1 MKIHSY
7 KSDISEKERL
17 LPLYVATIGG
27 IPSKTKIHRPAG
39 IKDYQ
44 LLYTKSGIGVVEIS
58 GKKFEVHKGDMF
70 ILPPFTP
77 HEYAPLTNTWDI
89 RWITYN
95 GTVAKGSFH
104 FCADIKKMTSFE
116 VFYQKIVRN
125 TNHPN
130 WRRKT
135 SSLLYEL
142 LMCILESEGISSSNV
157 TSNNPD
163 MGTAVQ
169 YISEH
174 YHETVEISKLADMTG
189 LSVGH
194 FCRVFKQYTHMSPI
208 EYITHLRI
216 ERAKDLLIQNPP
228 IPIAQI
234 AKSVSYTSASYF
246 TKTFK
251 TKTGLTPKKYRQL
264 QNLTN

>member
-44 LLYTKSGIGVVEIS
+44 LLYTKSGTGVVEIS

-104 FCADIKKMTSFE
+104 FCADIKKDD
-116 VFYQKIVRN
+116 VV
-125 TNHPN
+125 
-130 WRRKT
+130 
-135 SSLLYEL
+135 
-142 LMCILESEGISSSNV
+142 
-157 TSNNPD
+157 
-163 MGTAVQ
+163 
-169 YISEH
+169 
-174 YHETVEISKLADMTG
+174 
-189 LSVGH
+189 
-194 FCRVFKQYTHMSPI
+194 
-208 EYITHLRI
+208 
-216 ERAKDLLIQNPP
+216 
-228 IPIAQI
+228 
-234 AKSVSYTSASYF
+234 
-246 TKTFK
+246 
-251 TKTGLTPKKYRQL
+251 
-264 QNLTN
+264 